1 MVSNIVVAS
10 VLLQSLMHSGIWL
23 LDDKAGTHGHDNGD
37 QSRLWARISLV
48 YAIEC
53 GDEYIPVSLLWDSN
67 QGSNFVFN
75 WGGNHTQWGGNLT
88 TQTVD

>member
-10 VLLQSLMHSGIWL
+10 VLLQSLMHPGIWL

-53 GDEYIPVSLLWDSN
+53 GDEYIRVSLIFILWYSN

-75 WGGNHTQWGGNLT
+75 WGGNLT
-88 TQTVD
+88 TQPVD